1 MTMNALDKSAAA
13 AARECDG
20 LPEPASHT
28 PGPWRVSDS
37 NGHGDLF
44 IAAEGDTNALV
55 VAQMLPP
62 FPGENSYGCVRANA
76 NLIASAPALLEACR
90 RAFDCLCRLEVDG
103 TQDDIDALDA
113 AIAQATGE

>member
-1 MTMNALDKSAAA
+1 MST
-13 AARECDG
+13 E
-20 LPEPASHT
+20 HT
-28 PGPWRVSDS
+28 QGPWRVSDS
-37 NGHGDLF
+37 NDHGDLF

-76 NLIASAPALLEACR
+76 NLIAACPALLEACR

-113 AIAQATGE
+113 AIAQATPD